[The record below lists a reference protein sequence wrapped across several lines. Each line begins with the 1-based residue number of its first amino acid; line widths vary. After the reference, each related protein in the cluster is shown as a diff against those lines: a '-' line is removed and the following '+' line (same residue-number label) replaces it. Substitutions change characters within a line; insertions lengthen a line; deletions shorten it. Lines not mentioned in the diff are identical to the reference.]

1 MRPTARRQPKDSFI
15 PPPPTP
21 VDFHHRQ
28 YPSRDSDVSS
38 RPSSVGVG
46 GRPTLDFYKERQ
58 FQQTVVST
66 INSFL
71 SSHNF
76 PITFKTTFPSAKDI
90 LETLKFL
97 LSLLDFPS
105 SKLEEDLPFLL
116 KRLNYPFK
124 INKSILRSPAAPHQW
139 PSFLALIHWLVQ
151 IAKFHFHIASSPKQ
165 HNAINQY
172 TVNSYMHYIRGDDDA
187 VEEVDRS
194 IQEKIQHQAAA
205 AKERLD
211 EARRSV
217 AELNAELE
225 RLRTS
230 PSPKEALE
238 KEKAI
243 LENDVNKFHKMID
256 ELSSRIEQAE
266 NVLAEKEK
274 QLKAQEAEREK
285 ILEENEELKRRVETQ
300 TINPRDVERMKRELQ
315 TVERETAEL
324 EHARNAWEEKMWEI
338 DTTISHKIND
348 LEALALDCNQALRR
362 LKIGNGIQYVLNGKG
377 TTPAEIM
384 GIDHKIM
391 LKPALISFADEIKK
405 VSMEKREE
413 CTSTRQK
420 SDQNAARLEH
430 KKNQLEAVQLRIDEM
445 KAQLNK
451 KKKETQEYT
460 SACYA
465 EANKMLEE
473 VKLKDHEMDIM
484 EKEAAE
490 VLKTSQLKLQ
500 KAIKQS
506 EEEIQVRAGELFK
519 LVDSVSKFKEHVG
532 SKISEMRRDLSETA
546 AAVSIAVGGHLE
558 KKMRLHQ

>member
-362 LKIGNGIQYVLNGKG
+362 LHFDHHFHYSLPCYIYYQGNCV
-377 TTPAEIM
+377 
-384 GIDHKIM
+384 
-391 LKPALISFADEIKK
+391 
-405 VSMEKREE
+405 
-413 CTSTRQK
+413 
-420 SDQNAARLEH
+420 
-430 KKNQLEAVQLRIDEM
+430 
-445 KAQLNK
+445 
-451 KKKETQEYT
+451 
-460 SACYA
+460 
-465 EANKMLEE
+465 
-473 VKLKDHEMDIM
+473 
-484 EKEAAE
+484 
-490 VLKTSQLKLQ
+490 
-500 KAIKQS
+500 
-506 EEEIQVRAGELFK
+506 
-519 LVDSVSKFKEHVG
+519 
-532 SKISEMRRDLSETA
+532 
-546 AAVSIAVGGHLE
+546 
-558 KKMRLHQ
+558 